1 MFACLCTRYERLEA
15 EVTAGSERFDEIM
28 KKWSDGKD
36 KRVPQELQNLIEQ
49 QSESCSGMVSEKDK
63 LINELQQ
70 ELMAKDDQYVKYLKK
85 QACDIDLI
93 LERMESQAKMLQ
105 RGYQEELVEIEKSFE
120 KERREIIEAHK
131 ADWEKIM
138 KERAEK
144 EKDFLEEKERRIERH
159 DADIQYLRVQ
169 NAEAF
174 NHIKIKLETDIQAL
188 QQQIQQMKATFQ
200 LNAEKLEYNF
210 QVLKKRDEENTV
222 TISQQKR
229 RITRLQ
235 DTQNNLRIKLKKQ
248 EKACKAEMQLL
259 VDEYRKNTE
268 QYRELQKKV
277 KHFQQTD
284 SKRFF
289 DVWKMNEARAR
300 ELAQEVV
307 VADMLIHRQ
316 QLGLE
321 YTPPSPVES
330 PLNTALPEKPNEKDA
345 SRATQYASQVVAEVA
360 NECTTATTTSE
371 TLLPPRSATL
381 VQHYPLVIIKQVLDL
396 LCKECEFLMEDKLL
410 RLLAPLEPEEQMM
423 MKLDSIFK
431 AIGVENEVDI
441 HQLVKYFVTDAKEPL
456 DLDKNGSVSEENNS
470 KATSAEVRIR
480 LIHPNA
486 VLGRLRAFVDSRQGG
501 GESPLLAKGGITGLQ
516 GQAYKELLEGSF
528 WKQIANLPHE
538 VHEKTWNA
546 LTDVSF

>member
-1 MFACLCTRYERLEA
+1 
-15 EVTAGSERFDEIM
+15 M
-28 KKWSDGKD
+28 KKWSAGND
-36 KRVPQELQNLIEQ
+36 KRVPQELQSLIEQ
-49 QSESCSGMVSEKDK
+49 QRAGCTDMVDEKEK

-85 QACDIDLI
+85 EACDIDLI

-105 RGYQEELVEIEKSFE
+105 KGYQEESVEIEKSFE
-120 KERREIIEAHK
+120 KERRELTETQK
-131 ADWEKIM
+131 NELDKIM
-138 KERAEK
+138 KERSEK
-144 EKDFLEEKERRIERH
+144 EKDFLEERERRIERH
-159 DADIQYLRVQ
+159 EADVQYLRVQ
-169 NAEAF
+169 NAEAY

-210 QVLKKRDEENTV
+210 QVLKKRDEENMV

-277 KHFQQTD
+277 KHFQQAD
-284 SKRFF
+284 SKRFY
-289 DVWKMNEARAR
+289 DVWKMNEAKAR
-300 ELAQEVV
+300 EIAHEVV
-307 VADMLIHRQ
+307 VADMLIHKQ

-321 YTPPSPVES
+321 YSPPDPVDS
-330 PLNTALPEKPNEKDA
+330 PLNRIIPEKSEEKDTT
-345 SRATQYASQVVAEVA
+345 RATRYATQVVIEVA
-360 NECTTATTTSE
+360 NEGTTAATTSE
-371 TLLPPRSATL
+371 ILLPPQSAS
-381 VQHYPLVIIKQVLDL
+381 VQHYPLVVIKQVLDL
-396 LCKECEFLMEDKLL
+396 LCSECEFLMEDKLL
-410 RLLAPLEPEEQMM
+410 RLLAPLEQEEQMM

-441 HQLVKYFVTDAKEPL
+441 HELVKYFLVDGSESSES
-456 DLDKNGSVSEENNS
+456 DKNPS
-470 KATSAEVRIR
+470 ATAEKSQASTEVK

-486 VLGRLRAFVDSRQGG
+486 VLSRLRVFVDDRQGVG
-501 GESPLLAKGGITGLQ
+501 VDSPLLGKGALGPQ
-516 GQAYKELLEGSF
+516 GSIYKELLEGSF
-528 WKQIANLPHE
+528 WKQIASVPHE
-538 VHEKTWNA
+538 RHEKIWDA
-546 LTDVSF
+546 LTDVSSFAHEASYIFFCTLGRE